1 MLNVNGKLHY
11 HSISYIRSQ
20 TEPQNWIAAQIKFGI
35 LQDFFVEVKLFIV
48 LCYAKLV
55 TLMTLHRQEKILK
68 FKT

>member
-35 LQDFFVEVKLFIV
+35 L
-48 LCYAKLV
+48 
-55 TLMTLHRQEKILK
+55 
-68 FKT
+68 